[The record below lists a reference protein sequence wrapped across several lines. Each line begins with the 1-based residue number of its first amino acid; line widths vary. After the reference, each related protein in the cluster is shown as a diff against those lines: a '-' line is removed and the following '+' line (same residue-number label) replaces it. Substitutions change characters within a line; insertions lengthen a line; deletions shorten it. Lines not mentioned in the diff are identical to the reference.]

1 MAGDVIC
8 GRPVEEMTE
17 VHAKLGLSDH
27 VGLMADRTPRKAL
40 FDIAEGHEWQGIS
53 PGSAS
58 GSSRPTILGLREDPS
73 SASPTGFRCRW
84 RSSRAP
90 PIGVELCRAERR
102 MAPLLSAFSL
112 QPSPGLVSDQLS
124 CPHDAPGQP
133 PPLCGR
139 AAPGTSLNKKSGFG
153 RQRSRSPSPC
163 CLLGLEQQH
172 NFPLQQASGPNTTT
186 DTPDPDVSAAE
197 TQHQRRCGLEA
208 RWRDTPPELLVQP
221 V

>member
-1 MAGDVIC
+1 
-8 GRPVEEMTE
+8 MTE

-27 VGLMADRTPRKAL
+27 VGLTADRTPRRAP
-40 FDIAEGHEWQGIS
+40 FDIAERHEWQGIS

-73 SASPTGFRCRW
+73 SASPTGFWCRW

-102 MAPLLSAFSL
+102 MVALCPPSVSSHRPGWCQISCHARTMLLGNL
-112 QPSPGLVSDQLS
+112 L
-124 CPHDAPGQP
+124 
-133 PPLCGR
+133 LCAEAR
-139 AAPGTSLNKKSGFG
+139 LPAQASIKKSGFW
-153 RQRSRSPSPC
+153 RQRSRPPSPC

-186 DTPDPDVSAAE
+186 DTPDPDASAAE